1 MRRLIILLLTFI
13 LISLSLGFIFFFNK
27 IHYKDTHLNNNIKGI
42 AVLTGGKG
50 RIKLGLQALGK
61 YPHAKL
67 IISGVDKKVS
77 DEFIIPSYIEDK
89 KKIYIDRLS
98 ESTIQN
104 AKVISS
110 WAKEN
115 NINNIL
121 VITSYYHIPRSI
133 LLLESY
139 SPNINFYPF
148 PVKRKSIKELHFI
161 KKLNIYL
168 FLTEEYIKYLLSHLT
183 FVIN

>member
-89 KKIYIDRLS
+89 KKNLY
-98 ESTIQN
+98 
-104 AKVISS
+104 
-110 WAKEN
+110 
-115 NINNIL
+115 
-121 VITSYYHIPRSI
+121 
-133 LLLESY
+133 
-139 SPNINFYPF
+139 
-148 PVKRKSIKELHFI
+148 
-161 KKLNIYL
+161 
-168 FLTEEYIKYLLSHLT
+168 
-183 FVIN
+183 